1 MLAIPPTYGHWFF
14 HRMTL
19 PTGGVKVIGSS
30 VTCDATRG
38 EEGVVDRG
46 TSHSVGTLAA
56 DR

>member
-19 PTGGVKVIGSS
+19 PTGGVKVIESS

-46 TSHSVGTLAA
+46 TSHTVGTLAA